1 MKKLL
6 LSLICL
12 LAIGL
17 PALADSVTITMESQ
31 GWSDQQDLAS
41 ETIETDN
48 FTISFAK
55 NDATNPT
62 KYFSSDKTVRLYKA
76 SSGKSNGGSF
86 EIIPKDGIV
95 LSSAVYKNTEE
106 GNDNTISI
114 NNGIARYCN
123 TTTSTVKIYSLTV
136 TYSSAAGPSYPKK
149 CDYPT
154 FNYSDGE
161 EVAAGSTIK
170 ATCATT
176 GSTVTLTTPTGI
188 ITGEDGNGFAEYTI
202 PESLVGTI
210 AVIKATATV
219 QGESEVLSA
228 ESTIDID
235 VIKAPETISDEL
247 TAKTFN
253 LSSNTY
259 TIYKSALENTGIT
272 YYAKASLNN
281 NRMQINTSAST
292 GGKNSGI
299 ISTDNQSGWII
310 DKIEVNGEIA
320 SDKLIIK
327 VAHNPG
333 TLTGKVGDTGKECG
347 IAPNSDA
354 VSVSATSFTTVDSS
368 TKLAVYEPTD
378 DYEYFSITSS
388 GAQYLASVN
397 VTYRKKGNAPTQ
409 KETVTL
415 TWGEAS
421 SEYTVGQEGVTVELS
436 ADPEEALESVVVTSS
451 DPAVTVDYTTV
462 PGLVELTFNG
472 ACDNVTLTAAI
483 SENNEKYTAESKSI
497 SFAVKAPVVELTPEE
512 IIATPALNE
521 ENEVTVKKGDTV
533 TFSSKNASKLSVSI
547 DTADATLENN
557 PFAYT
562 VTEDTMIE
570 IVPVDSEGNLYT
582 DLKKEVFIY
591 VDENLDPQPTKATS
605 TVTFDFVKNNHL
617 CTEDDY
623 TNDLNSY
630 FYIRSRELGL
640 IEAYIALEQNQTGS
654 FNYTDNQGW
663 NFNINGEDET
673 KFQFVFYP
681 NSEFESY
688 GYKLTGIKI
697 EGDFD
702 DKFVVFND
710 YITSSELTN
719 SMWNGLEDI
728 VMLEAVAFEN
738 FTISAIDVTFEHDI
752 VKMPELFGQDGKL
765 GLSHSDGHEIYYK
778 VVAENSQMRTVNRD
792 PAYDDNFQLYT
803 EPFTL
808 RDGETIYAYAQH
820 PHGMV
825 SEILA
830 KTYADIATGVEG
842 IASDDAEGDVRYFN
856 LQGVKVENP
865 AEGIYIRVA
874 NGKAEKIIK

>member
-12 LAIGL
+12 LALGL

-136 TYSSAAGPSYPKK
+136 TYSSAAGPSYPTK

-299 ISTDNQSGWII
+299 ISTDNQPGWII

-354 VSVSATSFTTVDSS
+354 VSVSATSFTTVDS
-368 TKLAVYEPTD
+368 
-378 DYEYFSITSS
+378 
-388 GAQYLASVN
+388 
-397 VTYRKKGNAPTQ
+397 
-409 KETVTL
+409 
-415 TWGEAS
+415 
-421 SEYTVGQEGVTVELS
+421 
-436 ADPEEALESVVVTSS
+436 
-451 DPAVTVDYTTV
+451 
-462 PGLVELTFNG
+462 
-472 ACDNVTLTAAI
+472 
-483 SENNEKYTAESKSI
+483 
-497 SFAVKAPVVELTPEE
+497 
-512 IIATPALNE
+512 
-521 ENEVTVKKGDTV
+521 
-533 TFSSKNASKLSVSI
+533 
-547 DTADATLENN
+547 
-557 PFAYT
+557 
-562 VTEDTMIE
+562 
-570 IVPVDSEGNLYT
+570 EGNLYT
-582 DLKKEVFIY
+582 DLKKEIFIY